1 MTTVQITEKRLKE
14 LETREEMYSIASRLH
29 AQQKQRADDMGRYI
43 AILVMRLHGESR
55 DTCSPEVNDL
65 LDAYPL
71 DWAMKLMTEE
81 VEA

>member
-1 MTTVQITEKRLKE
+1 MIEITEKRLKE
-14 LETREEMYSIASRLH
+14 LETREEMYSISSRLH
-29 AQQKQRADDMGRYI
+29 AQQKTRADDMERDI
-43 AILVMRLHGESR
+43 AILVLRLHGESR

-71 DWAMKLMTEE
+71 DWAMNLLNEE